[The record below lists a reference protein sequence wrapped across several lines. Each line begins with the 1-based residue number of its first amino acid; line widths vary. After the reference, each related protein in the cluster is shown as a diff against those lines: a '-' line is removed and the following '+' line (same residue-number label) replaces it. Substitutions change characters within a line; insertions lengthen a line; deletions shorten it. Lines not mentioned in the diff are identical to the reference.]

1 MDFSTMRSKLEG
13 HAYCSVSDLERDF
26 DLVISNCLKYN
37 SKDTLFH
44 KAALQLREVGGA
56 VLRHAQRQFQSIGL
70 DPSTG
75 MHLADTLNK
84 HGFYNCTWDDGESTG
99 GAAEVSRSS
108 LLHGLNVLQW
118 TFVLVFAFFLNIQTE
133 LTQPN

>member
-13 HAYCSVSDLERDF
+13 HAYCSVSDLEGDF

-99 GAAEVSRSS
+99 GDAEASRSS
-108 LLHGLNVLQW
+108 LLLQW
-118 TFVLVFAFFLNIQTE
+118 TLVLILAFFLNIQTE